1 MRKCRSPCRF
11 SCFHQLLIKKWHNDL
26 DISRDGNYWV
36 FSVVLETD
44 VHRNGAYQAHN
55 VSQFWYKE
63 KMSREDGMFLEKKI
77 QKFYFNL
84 LLN

>member
-1 MRKCRSPCRF
+1 LAF
-11 SCFHQLLIKKWHNDL
+11 SL
-26 DISRDGNYWV
+26 
-36 FSVVLETD
+36 VLETD